1 MFTHKVFADPIYI
14 GFLYLCFFLYILF
27 IKNLTPEHFNMVFTN
42 VFIQF
47 GLLFI
52 AIIFATYNKGLGIF
66 YMLAFVFSFMSSYY
80 TYVNTKNLENFSV
93 VEDDENEIINFQKNS
108 LLNKLENKE
117 EYVRGVWG
125 CSAWGRKL
133 GLCKI

>member
-1 MFTHKVFADPIYI
+1 
-14 GFLYLCFFLYILF
+14 
-27 IKNLTPEHFNMVFTN
+27 
-42 VFIQF
+42 
-47 GLLFI
+47 
-52 AIIFATYNKGLGIF
+52 
-66 YMLAFVFSFMSSYY
+66 MLAFVFSFMSSYY